1 MCFTIKAID
10 SINYLYVLLHSK
22 LDKIVMRNKIALT
35 VICAAIFSLSGCF
48 SGKEIEKDV
57 PLLSPEALYRNA
69 SSAFKSNQY
78 REAASLYADITYQ
91 HPYYKWAA
99 QSRIMEVYSY
109 YLMQDYDSAIY
120 AIDNYISMYPV
131 SRDVQYAYYMKALCF
146 YNQIFIPDR
155 DQAFTIKAK
164 AALNLIV
171 SKFPRSIYAKDA
183 RVKLDLI
190 VDHLAAHE
198 MVVGRY
204 YINSGNI
211 LAAIKRFK
219 VVVDKY
225 PRTYQVE
232 EALYRLVE
240 AYTFLG
246 MYNEAKIHA
255 AVLGHNHSSSKWY
268 KSAYDLMQKSK

>member
-1 MCFTIKAID
+1 MRK
-10 SINYLYVLLHSK
+10 K
-22 LDKIVMRNKIALT
+22 LTLIVVCVAL
-35 VICAAIFSLSGCF
+35 FNLSGCF
-48 SGKEIEKDV
+48 ADKTIEKEA
-57 PLLSPEALYRNA
+57 PQLTPENLYRNA
-69 SSAFKSNQY
+69 SDAFKNQRY
-78 REAASLYADITYQ
+78 KEAASLYADITYQ

-109 YLMQDYDSAIY
+109 YRMQDYDSAVY

-164 AALNLIV
+164 VALNLII

-183 RVKLDLI
+183 KVKLDLI
-190 VDHLAAHE
+190 ADHLAAHE

-219 VVVDKY
+219 VVVEKY
-225 PRTYQVE
+225 STTHQIE
-232 EALYRLVE
+232 ESLYRLVE
-240 AYTFLG
+240 SYAFLG
-246 MYNEAKIHA
+246 MHKEAKIHA
-255 AVLGHNHSSSKWY
+255 AVLGHNHSNSKWY
-268 KSAYDLMQKSK
+268 KSAYDLMQRSE